1 MINLTFRKGLNEEL
15 LLVELSALRNS
26 AFFRAFALVCRENFV
41 PMESGWEGR
50 AIKEL
55 SKGGSSEKQPYLS

>member
-1 MINLTFRKGLNEEL
+1 MINLTFRKGLNDEL
-15 LLVELSALRNS
+15 LIEELSALRNS
-26 AFFRAFALVCRENFV
+26 FFLRASALVCRENFV
-41 PMESGWEGR
+41 PMDSGWEGR